1 MSTLIWRKNFN
12 KWKTKDRGLFKSQ
25 FYVINH
31 TEAPAILVEIGFI
44 SNADE
49 REAII
54 TQKRQSE
61 IAKAITD
68 GGYGIFKNKR

>member
-1 MSTLIWRKNFN
+1 M
-12 KWKTKDRGLFKSQ
+12 FKSQ

-61 IAKAITD
+61 IAKAIT
-68 GGYGIFKNKR
+68 GGEKVDRYTKGNFFYCKKGSQNEKK